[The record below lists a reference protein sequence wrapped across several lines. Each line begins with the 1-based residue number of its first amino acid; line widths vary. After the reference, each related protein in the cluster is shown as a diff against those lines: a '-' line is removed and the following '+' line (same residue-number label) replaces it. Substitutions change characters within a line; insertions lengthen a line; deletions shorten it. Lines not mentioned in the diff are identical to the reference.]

1 MLHDAGCHLSGNKNN
16 CFVTM
21 PMKGVYKLQ
30 KRNLQ
35 TNQTMMLNSQWSAQ
49 YNVWL
54 LSPAKQAHY
63 KFQKQG
69 FQKRFEIWIQCRV
82 ELCWNLSSIALQKHK
97 CYFNSLGP
105 IADISVMRLSASWCH
120 FGQCPWDL
128 GSAWAENVGQ
138 REVGGCTRR
147 VQTAWPCLGSSLEM
161 TWFALGGPFLSFLA

>member
-105 IADISVMRLSASWCH
+105 IADISVMRLSASWCY
-120 FGQCPWDL
+120 FRQCLMFCVSRKGGTGGGGWVHPKGANSMVASGLIFIFRSDL
-128 GSAWAENVGQ
+128 VGTG
-138 REVGGCTRR
+138 R
-147 VQTAWPCLGSSLEM
+147 L
-161 TWFALGGPFLSFLA
+161 FLSFLA